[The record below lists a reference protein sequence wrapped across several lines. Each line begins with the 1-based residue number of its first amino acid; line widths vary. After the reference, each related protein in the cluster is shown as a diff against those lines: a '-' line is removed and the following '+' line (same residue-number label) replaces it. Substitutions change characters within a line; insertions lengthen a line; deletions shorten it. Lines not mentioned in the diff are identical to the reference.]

1 MAGVLGGPGNLGGA
15 SPFGLE
21 PDQAPSLG
29 RISGKLLSE
38 NLLRN
43 GVDLAFNTDLLYLK
57 VSPIVKGNH
66 EVDGEEGDPN
76 YDSTLP
82 EVLNGSG
89 IGINTDTPGYELEI
103 NGDVLTRRLIVDSD
117 AYINNFYI
125 NNNRI
130 GTTVGNIEIFTT
142 GSNGSI
148 LFDKLSTANLLF
160 DGNKLTSTTNNTN
173 ILFNPSGTGTIEL
186 QANTNVTGNLNVTG
200 AVSLDG
206 NLRTNS
212 NIIIGDE
219 PTDVVEIGTDLTQD
233 INPGLTLTYNLGS
246 VSKRWAEAHITD
258 WRNITTIRPDSALV
272 SEQTYIGGP
281 SNQITTVLSNE
292 DLFITPSTGVTY
304 VEQIKIEGNNLTN
317 LVETP
322 ELDPTSISNS
332 ILSAVA
338 GNVIDKA
345 LWIDNVVTGIEE
357 IVTGPGST
365 SDIPRTASL
374 GDIRND
380 QDNFNIVNADDAQ
393 KILDIGLGTGASTNN
408 EQRWYHT
415 VIKPY
420 IFDDPV
426 LYTQY
431 GNGAGLDN
439 TPLTIQHT
447 GTGYL
452 KFTANDAF
460 RIPAGTTAERQ
471 YLEIGETR
479 WNTDLE
485 LMECFDGDTYIVAT
499 GPGAVVTNELMIDL
513 AISRALT
520 FG

>member
-1 MAGVLGGPGNLGGA
+1 MSGVIGGPSIGGV
-15 SPFGLE
+15 SPFGQE
-21 PDQAPSLG
+21 PEQIASLG

-38 NLLRN
+38 NLVRH
-43 GVDLAFNTDLLYLK
+43 GVDLAFDTDLLYLK
-57 VSPIVKGNH
+57 VSPIIKGNH

-82 EVLNGSG
+82 AALSGTG
-89 IGINTDTPGYELEI
+89 IGINIDTPGYDLEI
-103 NGDVLTRRLIVDSD
+103 NNDVLTRRLVVNTD
-117 AYINNFYI
+117 AYIDNLYI
-125 NNNRI
+125 SNNRI

-142 GSNGSI
+142 GADGI
-148 LFDKLSTANLLF
+148 VLFDKLSTDNLLF
-160 DGNKLTSTTNNTN
+160 NGNTLTSSTNNTN
-173 ILFNPSGTGTIEL
+173 INFNPSGTGTIEL
-186 QANTNVTGNLNVTG
+186 QADTNVTGNLNVTG
-200 AVSLDG
+200 AISLDG

-212 NIIIGDE
+212 NIIIGDQ
-219 PTDVVEIGTDLTQD
+219 PTDVVVVNTDLTQD
-233 INPGLTLTYNLGS
+233 INPGSTLTYNLGS

-258 WRNITTIRPDSALV
+258 WTHITNIIPDSALV

-292 DLFITPSTGVTY
+292 DLFITPDTGITY

-317 LVETP
+317 LIQKGD
-322 ELDPTSISNS
+322 LDPTAVSNG
-332 ILSAVA
+332 ILNAVA
-338 GNVIDKA
+338 GSSVEKA
-345 LWIDNVVTGIEE
+345 LWIDYVVTGIEE

-365 SDIPRTASL
+365 ADIPRTASL

-380 QDNFNIVNADDAQ
+380 LDNFNIVNSEDAQ
-393 KILDIGLGTGASTNN
+393 KILDVGLGVGASTNN

-420 IFDDPV
+420 IFSVPA

-431 GNGAGLDN
+431 GNGSALDN
-439 TPLTIQHT
+439 PPMTLQHT

-452 KFTANDAF
+452 KFTGDNAF
-460 RIPAGTTAERQ
+460 RIPAGTNSQRQ